1 MAGCSRS
8 LSGVVCVRAGD
19 DPSRAER
26 ALYYWT
32 LRFMGEIVML
42 FRSRLPRFP
51 VSLTSR
57 ASITIAAWLP
67 TLEYAQATKM
77 SREAFSPDIY
87 TYANTN
93 NFGSRFFY
101 PGRFDNESLL
111 AFDW

>member
-1 MAGCSRS
+1 MQN
-8 LSGVVCVRAGD
+8 LSECKYFD
-19 DPSRAER
+19 ICCDLE
-26 ALYYWT
+26 
-32 LRFMGEIVML
+32 
-42 FRSRLPRFP
+42 
-51 VSLTSR
+51 
-57 ASITIAAWLP
+57 SINIIAAWLP

>member
-1 MAGCSRS
+1 MVGCSRS
-8 LSGVVCVRAGD
+8 LSSVVCVRAGD
-19 DPSRAER
+19 DPSRVER
-26 ALYYWT
+26 ARYYWT
-32 LRFMGEIVML
+32 LRFMGEIVRL
-42 FRSRLPRFP
+42 SRSRLPRFP
-51 VSLTSR
+51 SR
-57 ASITIAAWLP
+57 QLESIAIAAWLP

>member
-1 MAGCSRS
+1 
-8 LSGVVCVRAGD
+8 
-19 DPSRAER
+19 
-26 ALYYWT
+26 
-32 LRFMGEIVML
+32 MGEIVTL
-42 FRSRLPRFP
+42 SRSRLPRFP
-51 VSLTSR
+51 SL
-57 ASITIAAWLP
+57 ANLESIVTIAAWLP
-67 TLEYAQATKM
+67 TPEYAQATKM

>member
-1 MAGCSRS
+1 
-8 LSGVVCVRAGD
+8 
-19 DPSRAER
+19 
-26 ALYYWT
+26 
-32 LRFMGEIVML
+32 MGEIVTL
-42 FRSRLPRFP
+42 SRSRLPRFP
-51 VSLTSR
+51 SR
-57 ASITIAAWLP
+57 QLESITIAAWLP